1 MRRAVPDLRDVVF
14 LATNVANFAT
24 SPMRKFLRDLLTA
37 DRESR
42 TYDLVRVGT
51 AMSLVVGLGL
61 TIYAV
66 GWRGDPFD
74 LTAFGTGIGLIL
86 AAGGGAMWARKDR
99 EAE

>member
-1 MRRAVPDLRDVVF
+1 M
-14 LATNVANFAT
+14 
-24 SPMRKFLRDLLTA
+24 SKFLRDLLTA
-37 DRESR
+37 DRDSR

-51 AMSLVVGLGL
+51 AMALVVGLGL
-61 TIYAV
+61 TVYAV

-99 EAE
+99 ESE

>member
-1 MRRAVPDLRDVVF
+1 M
-14 LATNVANFAT
+14 
-24 SPMRKFLRDLLTA
+24 KFLRDILTS
-37 DRESR
+37 DRDSKV
-42 TYDLVRVGT
+42 YDLVRVGT
-51 AMSLVVGLGL
+51 AAGLAVGLGL

>member
-1 MRRAVPDLRDVVF
+1 M
-14 LATNVANFAT
+14 
-24 SPMRKFLRDLLTA
+24 KFFRHLLTA
-37 DRESR
+37 DAESSV
-42 TYDLVRVGT
+42 YDLVRVGT
-51 AMSLVVGLGL
+51 ALALVVGLGL

-99 EAE
+99 ERE